1 MHHEDSRRQVRR
13 YTEEWTPEILD
24 TYAAEV
30 LFKSARYLVALDQRE
45 ERQRVVIDRV
55 RLHKRAAQP
64 LPYLG
69 VIPFHSHSRTYNR
82 SHAAAPDSVDRHM
95 RLAQCPND
103 AEVGKTSRPT
113 STQDEPDRGSSQEPQ
128 EAGDVVWIA
137 VANLANNV
145 DRQARAPALNGSPD
159 ILPPLL
165 DHDKIKRPAAI
176 LTFLCQPCGHRERR
190 AGRRDEQHTVGLAQA
205 ELGPIW
211 IRGLSAVDN
220 QIIVSLRDTEPF
232 GRAICRFVIEQ

>member
-1 MHHEDSRRQVRR
+1 MHHEDTRRQVRR
-13 YTEEWTPEILD
+13 YAEEWAPEILD

-69 VIPFHSHSRTYNR
+69 VIPFHGHSRTYNR

-103 AEVGKTSRPT
+103 AEVGKTTRPAGA
-113 STQDEPDRGSSQEPQ
+113 QDEPNRGSSQEPQ
-128 EAGDVVWIA
+128 EAGDVIWIA
-137 VANLANNV
+137 VANLANDV
-145 DRQARAPALNGSPD
+145 DWQARAPALNGSPD
-159 ILPPLL
+159 IPPPLL
-165 DHDKIKRPAAI
+165 DHDKIKRPSAVLA
-176 LTFLCQPCGHRERR
+176 FFRQPCGHRERR
-190 AGRRDEQHTVGLAQA
+190 ARRRDEQHAVGLTQA
-205 ELGPIW
+205 ELGPVRIC
-211 IRGLSAVDN
+211 GFSAVDN
-220 QIIVSLRDTEPF
+220 QIVGSLCGTEPF
-232 GRAICRFVIEQ
+232 GRAIDRFTIEQ